1 MAEKKK
7 LLLVEDETIT
17 AMSLR
22 ASLERLGYE
31 VSETVVTG
39 YEAVQKAF
47 SYKPSVILMDI
58 NLIGEMNGVEAVEK
72 IHEKNPIPVIYITG
86 YSNREIK
93 ERALRTRP
101 LAYLEKPVNVS
112 DIQALLES
120 GAGITAT

>member
-22 ASLERLGYE
+22 AALVRLGYE
-31 VSETVVTG
+31 VSEIVVTG
-39 YEAVQKAF
+39 YDAIQKAF

-72 IHEKNPIPVIYITG
+72 IHKQNPIPVIYITG

-93 ERALRTRP
+93 
-101 LAYLEKPVNVS
+101 
-112 DIQALLES
+112 ALLES
-120 GAGITAT
+120 GADVPVT